1 MALKKYL
8 TEILDEINKNPKKL
22 EEYKTDPDI
31 DLLFKYAFHPNGKMI
46 LPEGDPPYKPDAAP
60 MGMSPAVFRQELQRL
75 YIFCRKDL
83 TPIKREQLFISLLES
98 IHPDEAKVMIAVKDQ
113 KLDKLYKKI
122 TRKVVEQ
129 AGIVPP
135 LAPNS

>member
-1 MALKKYL
+1 
-8 TEILDEINKNPKKL
+8 
-22 EEYKTDPDI
+22 
-31 DLLFKYAFHPNGKMI
+31 
-46 LPEGDPPYKPDAAP
+46 
-60 MGMSPAVFRQELQRL
+60 
-75 YIFCRKDL
+75 
-83 TPIKREQLFISLLES
+83 LLES

>member
-46 LPEGDPPYKPDAAP
+46 LPEGDPPYKPDTAP

-75 YIFCRKDL
+75 YVFCRKDL

>member
-8 TEILDEINKNPKKL
+8 TEILDEINKSPKKL
-22 EEYKTDPDI
+22 EEYKTDPDV

-46 LPEGDPPYKPDAAP
+46 LPEGEPPYKPDAAP

-83 TPIKREQLFISLLES
+83 TSIKREQLFISLLES

-122 TRKVVEQ
+122 TRKIVEE

-135 LAPNS
+135 LASGK

>member
-46 LPEGDPPYKPDAAP
+46 LPEGEPPYKPDAAP

>member
-135 LAPNS
+135 LTPNS

>member
-46 LPEGDPPYKPDAAP
+46 LPEGEPPYKPDAAP

-135 LAPNS
+135 LTPNS

>member
-8 TEILDEINKNPKKL
+8 PEILEEINKNPKKL

-31 DLLFKYAFHPNGKMI
+31 DLLLKYAFHPNGKMI
-46 LPEGDPPYKPDAAP
+46 LPEGDPPFRPDAAP
-60 MGMSPAVFRQELQRL
+60 IGMNPSVLRHELQRL
-75 YIFCRKDL
+75 YVFCRKDL
-83 TPIKREQLFISLLES
+83 TSIKREQLFISLLES
-98 IHPDEAKVMIAVKDQ
+98 IHPDEAKVIIAVKDQ

-122 TRKVVEQ
+122 TRKIVEE

-135 LAPNS
+135 LATGK